1 MAGEK
6 NIFQSYTRNKV
17 FIETGSF
24 KGDGIQRALDVGF
37 ETIISIEYNKKYY
50 DMCVDRFK
58 NNKNVKIY
66 LGDSVSTLPEILVDI
81 KEGVTFFLDAH
92 LSESTDVFC
101 NKECPLIEEI
111 GVIVNHAKNYNDIVL
126 IDDLRVWV
134 QDKYDFD
141 FVDLQNALITDSAN
155 PINFSFDA
163 GFVPNDILVAEFNSV
178 VEAKVEEVKAV
189 EEPIKGNIRGLRA
202 NTIPIDEV
210 ADRKDTTADA
220 TINAKVASMK
230 FNTGIKSKQKKHK

>member
-1 MAGEK
+1 MAGDK
-6 NIFQSYTRNKV
+6 NIFVSYTKNKV

-37 ETIISIEYNKKYY
+37 ETIISIEYTPAYY
-50 DMCVDRFK
+50 DMCVERFK
-58 NNKNVKIY
+58 NNKNVKIIF
-66 LGDSVSTLPEILVDI
+66 GDSVSTLPKIIADI
-81 KEGVTFFLDAH
+81 KEGITFWLDAH
-92 LSESTDVFC
+92 YSEPSTLFC
-101 NKECPLIEEI
+101 KKWCPLMEELE
-111 GVIVNHAKNYNDIVL
+111 VIVSHAKKYNDIVL
-126 IDDLRVWV
+126 IDDLRIWE
-134 QDKYDFD
+134 QDRYDFNFED
-141 FVDLQNALITDSAN
+141 IQNALITDSAN